1 MALLSNSATLLG
13 KELRTEFRSR
23 ELLTT
28 TMVFILVVADPVQL
42 RD

>member
-1 MALLSNSATLLG
+1 MALISNSMTLLG

-28 TMVFILVVADPVQL
+28 TIVFILMVVGLVHL
-42 RD
+42 